1 MSEQPPPPARRRVR
15 LDLEYLGTR
24 YAGFQLQPN
33 GLSIQE
39 VVEKA
44 VSTLVSHP
52 VRVIPSGRTDAGV
65 HARLQPVH
73 ADVTTKLSDEDI
85 LRGMN
90 ALLPDDVAVISV
102 KTVPDDWHARFS
114 AREKTYVYTILNR
127 PAPSAFD
134 HGRVWHVRKPLDVE
148 AMRKAAG
155 ALIGE
160 HDFSSFRSSGC
171 AAKSP
176 VRRLSRL
183 EVEKE
188 GDVIRLSFTA
198 NGFLKQMVRN
208 IVGTLVEAGR
218 GRIAP
223 DDVSKILA
231 ARDRT
236 KAGPCAPPEGL
247 CLDKVG
253 YGG

>member
-1 MSEQPPPPARRRVR
+1 MSEKPPSRAKRRVR

-39 VVEKA
+39 IVEKA
-44 VSTLVSHP
+44 LSTLVNHP

-73 ADVTTKLSDEDI
+73 ADISSRLSDEDI

-171 AAKSP
+171 AAKNP
-176 VRRLSRL
+176 VRSLSRL

-188 GDVIRLSFTA
+188 GDVIRITFTA
-198 NGFLKQMVRN
+198 GGFLKQMVRN
-208 IVGTLVEAGR
+208 IVGTLVEVGR

-223 DDVSKILA
+223 EEVSKILA
-231 ARDRT
+231 AKDRRA
-236 KAGPCAPPEGL
+236 AGPCAPPEGL
-247 CLDKVG
+247 FLVEVK
-253 YGG
+253 Y